1 MANDRISGYRRA
13 DGTFGIR
20 NHVLLLPTVVCA
32 NSVVERLDRS
42 GSNEAMLT
50 HQHGCGQV
58 GDDLVLTRQI
68 LTGIATNPNV
78 GAVVLI
84 SLGCESNEPTTLAER
99 IARTGREVEVVS
111 IQEMGGITPAS
122 AHVEETVGRLR
133 ASLDSEH
140 RIETGW
146 DELILGLECGG
157 SDSWSALTANPAL
170 GRAADWLVDHGATVV
185 LSETP
190 EIIGAEHLL
199 AQRAVSTEVAADLL
213 QTVDDWERKIAQ
225 TGADARG
232 GQPSPGNIDG
242 GITTI
247 EEKSLGAIQKG
258 GRRPL
263 QEVVGYGIRPSRHG
277 LVFMDTPGQ
286 DIEQLTG
293 MAAGGCQMVCFTT
306 GRGTPTGSPV
316 MPVVKIATNS
326 RMAGLMHDHIDLDA
340 GAILNDTA
348 TLDDV
353 ALEMV
358 QLIGDVA
365 AGQRTASER
374 NRQRDFALPRLWGS
388 L

>member
-1 MANDRISGYRRA
+1 MPTDRIFGYRRA
-13 DGTFGIR
+13 DGAFGIR

-68 LTGIATNPNV
+68 LTGVATNPNV

-84 SLGCESNEPTTLAER
+84 SLGCESNEPDTLAER

-111 IQEMGGITPAS
+111 IQAMGGIAPAS
-122 AHVEETVGRLR
+122 AHVGEAVARMR
-133 ASLDSEH
+133 ASLDLEQ
-140 RIETGW
+140 RITAGW
-146 DELILGLECGG
+146 DELMVGLECGG
-157 SDSWSALTANPAL
+157 SDGWSGLTANPAL

-185 LSETP
+185 LGETP
-190 EIIGAEHLL
+190 EIVGAEHLL
-199 AQRAVSTEVAADLL
+199 ARRAISPQVGADLL
-213 QTVDDWERKIAQ
+213 RAVDEWERKIAQ
-225 TGADARG
+225 TGASARG
-232 GQPSPGNIDG
+232 GQPSPGNIAG

-247 EEKSLGAIQKG
+247 EEKSLGAIQKAG
-258 GRRPL
+258 ESPL
-263 QEVVGYGIRPSRHG
+263 HEVIAYGARPSQHG

-293 MAAGGCQMVCFTT
+293 MAAGGCQLVCFTT

-316 MPVVKIATNS
+316 LPVIKIATNS
-326 RMAGLMHDHIDLDA
+326 RMAGLMHDHIDIDA
-340 GAILNDTA
+340 GQVLDGAA

-353 ALEMV
+353 ASEIV
-358 QLIGDVA
+358 GVIADVC
-365 AGQRTASER
+365 AGQRTASEQ

>member
-1 MANDRISGYRRA
+1 M
-13 DGTFGIR
+13 
-20 NHVLLLPTVVCA
+20 
-32 NSVVERLDRS
+32 
-42 GSNEAMLT
+42 GS
-50 HQHGCGQV
+50 
-58 GDDLVLTRQI
+58 
-68 LTGIATNPNV
+68 
-78 GAVVLI
+78 
-84 SLGCESNEPTTLAER
+84 
-99 IARTGREVEVVS
+99 
-111 IQEMGGITPAS
+111 
-122 AHVEETVGRLR
+122 
-133 ASLDSEH
+133 
-140 RIETGW
+140 
-146 DELILGLECGG
+146 
-157 SDSWSALTANPAL
+157 
-170 GRAADWLVDHGATVV
+170 
-185 LSETP
+185 
-190 EIIGAEHLL
+190 
-199 AQRAVSTEVAADLL
+199 
-213 QTVDDWERKIAQ
+213 
-225 TGADARG
+225 
-232 GQPSPGNIDG
+232 
-242 GITTI
+242 
-247 EEKSLGAIQKG
+247 
-258 GRRPL
+258 
-263 QEVVGYGIRPSRHG
+263 RPSRHG